1 MLKVIL
7 ALGTTQT
14 LGWASGYYI
23 PAIIAE
29 PAARDLA
36 ISPNIFFAAFSLSLL
51 ISALL
56 GPRVGQTIDM
66 IGGRGVLAVSN
77 LVFAIGLAL
86 LGLAHSTFVLVAAW
100 AIIGMAMGLGLYDAA
115 FAALGR
121 ICGAEARTPITGIT
135 LMAGFASTVGWPL
148 TAWGV
153 AEIGW
158 RDTCFA
164 WAAAHLLIGLPLNM
178 LMVPKVARKPP
189 AATRYTTAGAGIAGA
204 AGAPAGVVMDRA
216 MWLLAFAFASA
227 WVVTAAMAAHM
238 PRLLQAAGA
247 GYAEAVFAASL
258 LGPAQV
264 AARFAELSLGRHV
277 HPLASARLA
286 AVGHPLGTALLLLLG
301 AKLAIPFSLLHGAGN
316 GVLTIARG
324 TVPLAVFGPEGFGYR
339 IGLLGAPSRIAQAFA
354 PALFGLLIDWAGLAV
369 LLVTSGLSL
378 AALAALSLVPQHVST
393 AANSAG

>member
-1 MLKVIL
+1 MYKLIL

-36 ISPNIFFAAFSLSLL
+36 ISPNIFFVAFSISLL

-56 GPRVGQTIDM
+56 GPRVGHTIDM

-77 LVFAIGLAL
+77 LVFAAGLAL
-86 LGLAHSTFVLVAAW
+86 LGQAHSTAALLAAW
-100 AIIGMAMGLGLYDAA
+100 AIIGVAMGLGLYDAA

-121 ICGAEARTPITGIT
+121 IYGAEARAPITGIT
-135 LMAGFASTVGWPL
+135 LMAGFASTIGWPL

-153 AEIGW
+153 AEVGW
-158 RDTCFA
+158 RDTCLM
-164 WAAAHLLIGLPLNM
+164 WAAAHILIGLPLNL

-189 AATRYTTAGAGIAGA
+189 IATASLVAADA
-204 AGAPAGVVMDRA
+204 ASAPAGVVMDRA

-227 WVVTAAMAAHM
+227 WVVTAAMATHM
-238 PRLLQAAGA
+238 PRLLQSAGA
-247 GYAEAVFAASL
+247 GYAEAIFAASL

-264 AARFAELSLGRHV
+264 AARFAELSLGRYV

-286 AVGHPLGTALLLLLG
+286 AFGHPLGAALLLLLG

-354 PALFGLLIDWAGLAV
+354 PALFGLLIDWIGLAT
-369 LLVTSGLSL
+369 LLVTSALSL
-378 AALAALSLVPQHVST
+378 AALAALMLVPHHITPRPPPV
-393 AANSAG
+393 G

>member
-1 MLKVIL
+1 MYKLIL

-36 ISPNIFFAAFSLSLL
+36 ISPNIFFVAFSISLL

-56 GPRVGQTIDM
+56 GPRVGHTIDM

-77 LVFAIGLAL
+77 LVFAAGLAL
-86 LGLAHSTFVLVAAW
+86 LGQAHSTAALLAAW
-100 AIIGMAMGLGLYDAA
+100 AIIGVAMGLGLYDAA

-121 ICGAEARTPITGIT
+121 IYGAEARTPITGIT
-135 LMAGFASTVGWPL
+135 LMAGFASTIGWPL

-153 AEIGW
+153 AEVGW
-158 RDTCFA
+158 RDTCLM
-164 WAAAHLLIGLPLNM
+164 WAAAHILIGLPLNL

-189 AATRYTTAGAGIAGA
+189 ASLVA
-204 AGAPAGVVMDRA
+204 ADAASAPAGVVMDRA

-227 WVVTAAMAAHM
+227 WVVTAAMATHM
-238 PRLLQAAGA
+238 PRLLQSAGA
-247 GYAEAVFAASL
+247 GYAEAIFAASL

-264 AARFAELSLGRHV
+264 AARFAELSLGRYV

-286 AVGHPLGTALLLLLG
+286 AFGHPLGAALLLLLG

-354 PALFGLLIDWAGLAV
+354 PALFGLLIDWIGLAT
-369 LLVTSGLSL
+369 LLVTSALSL
-378 AALAALSLVPQHVST
+378 AALAALMLVPQHIT
-393 AANSAG
+393 PQPPPII